1 MHPFFIYLIQ
11 VNIALAL
18 FYLLYTFVLKKDTFL
33 RLKRLFFL
41 SAIGFS
47 LLYPLFA
54 IPGLSTTWQNLFF
67 GSPDLNGEVLVT
79 FGEPGTGSVIET
91 GERAIES
98 IPWTKLLSI
107 FYMGITFAFAL
118 RFLFQLGS
126 IYRVRTKCS
135 RQTIAG
141 IPVYRLKN
149 NITPFSFFR
158 LIFIHSDKHSGS
170 ELEQI
175 LLHELTHAKQ
185 WHSVDIVLIELVCL
199 FSWWNPF
206 VWLLKREMTMNLEY
220 LADKGVLR
228 EGVDTKEYQYH
239 LLRLT
244 YHESAVP
251 IVNNFNVS
259 RLKQRIMMMN
269 KSKSPALRL
278 VKYLFIL
285 PVCLLLVTSNSVYAN
300 QKPSS
305 HTLEE
310 GVLPEPPPEKVMD
323 EVFVAVENKPEFP
336 GGSQAM
342 MKFLA
347 DNIRYP
353 VIAQE
358 NGIQGR
364 VVCSL
369 VITKEG
375 KISNVEVLLGVNPSL
390 DAEVK
395 RVIGSMPDWKPGT
408 QRGNP
413 VNVRA
418 IMPVVFRLQ
427 GDGPQEQ
434 VLSEEDKESLA
445 VREIELMNALD
456 GTWIFD
462 EIVVVA
468 YGPSKSP
475 VQEEDQQEQ
484 QEQQNIDETEV
495 FVVVDEQAEFP
506 GGLEAMM
513 KFLGE
518 NVKYPVEAQKNGV
531 EGRVIC
537 NFVIMKDGTI
547 TDVNVVR
554 GIDSLLDAEAV
565 RVIESMPK
573 WKPGKHRGEEVNVRY
588 TLPIN
593 FRLNKEETEKRPDTG
608 NTK

>member
-1 MHPFFIYLIQ
+1 
-11 VNIALAL
+11 
-18 FYLLYTFVLKKDTFL
+18 
-33 RLKRLFFL
+33 
-41 SAIGFS
+41 
-47 LLYPLFA
+47 
-54 IPGLSTTWQNLFF
+54 
-67 GSPDLNGEVLVT
+67 
-79 FGEPGTGSVIET
+79 
-91 GERAIES
+91 
-98 IPWTKLLSI
+98 
-107 FYMGITFAFAL
+107 
-118 RFLFQLGS
+118 
-126 IYRVRTKCS
+126 
-135 RQTIAG
+135 
-141 IPVYRLKN
+141 
-149 NITPFSFFR
+149 
-158 LIFIHSDKHSGS
+158 
-170 ELEQI
+170 
-175 LLHELTHAKQ
+175 
-185 WHSVDIVLIELVCL
+185 
-199 FSWWNPF
+199 
-206 VWLLKREMTMNLEY
+206 
-220 LADKGVLR
+220 
-228 EGVDTKEYQYH
+228 
-239 LLRLT
+239 
-244 YHESAVP
+244 
-251 IVNNFNVS
+251 
-259 RLKQRIMMMN
+259 MN

-285 PVCLLLVTSNSVYAN
+285 PVCLLLVTLNSVYAN
-300 QKPSS
+300 QKLSS
-305 HTLEE
+305 HLLEE
-310 GVLPEPPPEKVMD
+310 GVLPEPPPEKVL
-323 EVFVAVENKPEFP
+323 EEIFVAVENKPEFP

-342 MKFLA
+342 MKYLA

-358 NGIQGR
+358 SGKQGR

-375 KISNVEVLLGVNPSL
+375 EISNVEVLLGVDPSL

-445 VREIELMNALD
+445 VREIELMKALD

-475 VQEEDQQEQ
+475 SREVDQ

-495 FVVVDEQAEFP
+495 FLVVDEQAEFL
-506 GGLEAMM
+506 GGMEAMM

-554 GIDSLLDAEAV
+554 GVDSLLDAEAV

-588 TLPIN
+588 TLPIY
-593 FRLNKEETEKRPDTG
+593 FRLNKEETEKGRTREIK
-608 NTK
+608 NERR

>member
-1 MHPFFIYLIQ
+1 
-11 VNIALAL
+11 
-18 FYLLYTFVLKKDTFL
+18 
-33 RLKRLFFL
+33 
-41 SAIGFS
+41 
-47 LLYPLFA
+47 
-54 IPGLSTTWQNLFF
+54 
-67 GSPDLNGEVLVT
+67 
-79 FGEPGTGSVIET
+79 
-91 GERAIES
+91 
-98 IPWTKLLSI
+98 
-107 FYMGITFAFAL
+107 
-118 RFLFQLGS
+118 
-126 IYRVRTKCS
+126 
-135 RQTIAG
+135 
-141 IPVYRLKN
+141 
-149 NITPFSFFR
+149 
-158 LIFIHSDKHSGS
+158 
-170 ELEQI
+170 
-175 LLHELTHAKQ
+175 
-185 WHSVDIVLIELVCL
+185 
-199 FSWWNPF
+199 
-206 VWLLKREMTMNLEY
+206 
-220 LADKGVLR
+220 
-228 EGVDTKEYQYH
+228 
-239 LLRLT
+239 
-244 YHESAVP
+244 
-251 IVNNFNVS
+251 
-259 RLKQRIMMMN
+259 MMN

-342 MKFLA
+342 MKYLA

-353 VIAQE
+353 FIALE
-358 NGIQGR
+358 NGKQGR

-375 KISNVEVLLGVNPSL
+375 KISNVEVLLGVDPSL

>member
-141 IPVYRLKN
+141 IPVYRLKD
-149 NITPFSFFR
+149 NITPSFFR

-269 KSKSPALRL
+269 
-278 VKYLFIL
+278 
-285 PVCLLLVTSNSVYAN
+285 
-300 QKPSS
+300 
-305 HTLEE
+305 
-310 GVLPEPPPEKVMD
+310 
-323 EVFVAVENKPEFP
+323 
-336 GGSQAM
+336 
-342 MKFLA
+342 
-347 DNIRYP
+347 
-353 VIAQE
+353 
-358 NGIQGR
+358 
-364 VVCSL
+364 
-369 VITKEG
+369 
-375 KISNVEVLLGVNPSL
+375 
-390 DAEVK
+390 
-395 RVIGSMPDWKPGT
+395 
-408 QRGNP
+408 
-413 VNVRA
+413 
-418 IMPVVFRLQ
+418 
-427 GDGPQEQ
+427 
-434 VLSEEDKESLA
+434 
-445 VREIELMNALD
+445 
-456 GTWIFD
+456 
-462 EIVVVA
+462 
-468 YGPSKSP
+468 
-475 VQEEDQQEQ
+475 
-484 QEQQNIDETEV
+484 
-495 FVVVDEQAEFP
+495 
-506 GGLEAMM
+506 
-513 KFLGE
+513 
-518 NVKYPVEAQKNGV
+518 
-531 EGRVIC
+531 
-537 NFVIMKDGTI
+537 
-547 TDVNVVR
+547 
-554 GIDSLLDAEAV
+554 
-565 RVIESMPK
+565 
-573 WKPGKHRGEEVNVRY
+573 
-588 TLPIN
+588 
-593 FRLNKEETEKRPDTG
+593 
-608 NTK
+608 